1 MSSISPPQNNT
12 QWIWF
17 ASALQIVYN
26 PREGIAERKENNEGF
41 FRIAEKFKRCLDTL
55 EAGMDSPEKALPY
68 EDILKDSYSISG
80 SYGVSYAGVNGNIT
94 HFSEERGIN
103 YFSLIRDLRDIISKI
118 LNGVEPSPEKGEVF
132 EKFADY
138 VGHCRR

>member
-1 MSSISPPQNNT
+1 M
-12 QWIWF
+12 
-17 ASALQIVYN
+17 QIVYN
-26 PREGIAERKENNEGF
+26 PREGIVERKENNEGF

-103 YFSLIRDLRDIISKI
+103 YFSLIRDLRDITYKI
-118 LNGVEPSPEKGEVF
+118 LQGVEPSPERGEVF

-138 VGHCRR
+138 IGHCKR